1 MTDSKNLLRAWSPIR
16 ITTAFSILG
25 VLVAV
30 AIFFGLP
37 KQYVSHSTLIMES
50 ISLTAKT
57 VMPTIAFDREDLAL
71 IIQKCNL
78 YPRDRSRMSQDE
90 LIDKMNRNIHVIP
103 APFVSGADRNRA
115 IFDIQFVYPDGYVA
129 QQVNAELMRRL
140 FHANL
145 HRASFVFRVLDPPS
159 LPSLPEGPGLVR
171 FGCVGLLAGTLAGL
185 LVTALIKSPY
195 ATNA

>member
-1 MTDSKNLLRAWSPIR
+1 MSEIGPN
-16 ITTAFSILG
+16 
-25 VLVAV
+25 
-30 AIFFGLP
+30 
-37 KQYVSHSTLIMES
+37 
-50 ISLTAKT
+50 
-57 VMPTIAFDREDLAL
+57 REELAL

-78 YPRDRSRMSQDE
+78 YPRDRGRMSQDE
-90 LIDKMNRNIHVIP
+90 LSDKMNRNIHVIP

-129 QQVNAELMRRL
+129 QRVNAELMRRL

-171 FGCVGLLAGTLAGL
+171 FGCVGLLGGILAGL